1 MTTERA
7 PFGGSLG
14 TRGAQGWGSL
24 PTVVDLDHLP
34 GPSAWLLGL
43 WQSVAVWLFFT
54 LACQPTAPPLPQGSW
69 VLQADQAHGQL
80 VVDSE
85 GCRIGIWSPELSTG
99 GPGLRACSALYDE
112 KATWIQVPFRSG
124 SGEGQAAL
132 QWQVQTLVLP
142 LGARDGEFE
151 LRLQMTPGALLESER
166 LLFADQAEGSLLA
179 WEDAWAA
186 GRFRL
191 QSGET
196 LVGDIHFQGEQ
207 LPVLALYD
215 PSWMTSGLI
224 PSSQVLLDGP
234 DWVLRLPIMPSLDG
248 ELGILRINRVLA
260 RMVVPFGPEPTDVD
274 RVLALVPGSV
284 TQAER
289 DAAVQAAWIEGGRR
303 EQELVPA
310 LLAQAYAEKACPLP
324 LAPDSAAL
332 LQGYS
337 LTASPL
343 AEGCEILVEPTQ
355 VQHGRRLSARIGPKG
370 VRAMILREVPLDFE
384 YVED

>member
-1 MTTERA
+1 M
-7 PFGGSLG
+7 
-14 TRGAQGWGSL
+14 
-24 PTVVDLDHLP
+24 
-34 GPSAWLLGL
+34 WLLF
-43 WQSVAVWLFFT
+43 S
-54 LACQPTAPPLPQGSW
+54 LACRPSAPPLPQGSW

-80 VVDSE
+80 VVDAE

-132 QWQVQTLVLP
+132 QWEGETLIMP

-151 LRLQMTPGALLESER
+151 VRLHMTPGVLLESER
-166 LLFADQAEGSLLA
+166 LSFADQAEGSLLA

-196 LVGDIHFQGEQ
+196 LVGEIHFQGEQ

-224 PSSQVLLDGP
+224 PATEVLLDGP

-248 ELGILRINRVLA
+248 ELGMLRINRVLA
-260 RMVVPFGPEPTDVD
+260 RMVVPFGPEPTAVD
-274 RVLALVPGSV
+274 RVLALVPGAV

-289 DAAVQAAWIEGGRR
+289 DTAVQAAWEEGGRR
-303 EQELVPA
+303 EQDLVPA
-310 LLAQAYAEKACPLP
+310 LLAQAYAEKSCPLP
-324 LAPDSAAL
+324 LPPDSAAL

-384 YVED
+384 YVEE